1 VKQDYYQETLAA
13 DKLKR
18 CYEIAPLRIKQ
29 YLEAEIQYV
38 LKKINEQSLVLELG
52 CGYGRVLA
60 RLAERA
66 RFTVGID
73 TSYASLSLCQETMK
87 DISNYA
93 LLNTTAIR
101 TGLRDRS
108 FDSVVCIQN
117 GISAFHVDER
127 ALVRES
133 IRITKPGG
141 TILFSSYADK
151 FWQERLKW
159 FQIQADAGLLG
170 EIDLKTSRDGIIVS
184 KDGFTARTVRPHD
197 FEVLVSGFDVEATIT
212 EVDGSSIFCEIKPH

>member
-1 VKQDYYQETLAA
+1 MKQDYYQKTLAA

-212 EVDGSSIFCEIKPH
+212 EVDGSSILCEIKPH